1 MTKTTREIRR
11 EVEEVL
17 KRGSGRLSSREKWN
31 LYDESGR
38 FIDDVS
44 AYSAEEALRL
54 AGGPGV
60 ASARLA
66 RGDVGPTTSV
76 TWFRF
81 TAPGMAPVVG
91 AVQGSGGVIRYG
103 VDESTRKMRRQT
115 RLARSGDR
123 LDVYEPRRGHVRVF
137 PDYGPGGSGRH
148 VDVDL
153 RRASFEVVAVPGD
166 PIPSA
171 GAVR

>member
-1 MTKTTREIRR
+1 MMQEGGASSLLVLYKGPEDSDTVASWAKQWIENHPHALRSKPVSQIKRE
-11 EVEEVL
+11 
-17 KRGSGRLSSREKWN
+17 
-31 LYDESGR
+31 
-38 FIDDVS
+38 IDDV
-44 AYSAEEALRL
+44 LRSGR
-54 AGGPGV
+54 AQV
-60 ASARLA
+60 AAPS
-66 RGDVGPTTSV
+66 TSV

-81 TAPGMAPVVG
+81 TAPGMTPVVG
-91 AVQGSGGVIRYG
+91 AVQGSGGVIHYG

-153 RRASFEVVAVPGD
+153 RRASFEVVAIPGD
-166 PIPSA
+166 PVPSA
-171 GAVR
+171 RGAG

>member
-1 MTKTTREIRR
+1 MT
-11 EVEEVL
+11 
-17 KRGSGRLSSREKWN
+17 GG
-31 LYDESGR
+31 
-38 FIDDVS
+38 
-44 AYSAEEALRL
+44 
-54 AGGPGV
+54 AGGMTGG
-60 ASARLA
+60 AGGMIRFMAARKTA
-66 RGDVGPTTSV
+66 TRRGRATGAAIDRQVEQYLGAGPTSV

-81 TAPGMAPVVG
+81 TAPGMVPVVG

-115 RLARSGDR
+115 SLARSGNR
-123 LDVYEPRRGHVRVF
+123 LDVYEPRRGYVRVF

-166 PIPSA
+166 PVPSA
-171 GAVR
+171 GVVG